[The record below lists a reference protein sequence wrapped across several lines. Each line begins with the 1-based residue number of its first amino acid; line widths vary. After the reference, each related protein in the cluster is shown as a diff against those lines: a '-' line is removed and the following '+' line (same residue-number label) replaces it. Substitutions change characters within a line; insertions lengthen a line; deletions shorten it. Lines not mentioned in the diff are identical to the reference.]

1 MDVKLI
7 PRFISTLPAVV
18 ALLYADVLLS
28 EQTTEVV
35 SLQKDD
41 FEHIQFKRIKANNF
55 SYQNQ
60 QLRIDVD
67 DSASIL
73 MLPFETVKPVYKV
86 SFQWRSEGVPLIKD
100 AEHELER
107 SGDDAVF
114 KLGLLL
120 KADDESLNPFI
131 ASWLR
136 KVRKQL
142 HFPSENMIY
151 LVVDAKHKPNEQ
163 WLSPYNKRITM
174 ISVASQKDESD
185 WQQASYQFDS
195 AQQVVALW
203 LMADGDNTHASFS
216 VSVKNIILEKFNE

>member
-216 VSVKNIILEKFNE
+216 VSVKNIVLEKINE